1 MDRSLVARATT
12 SLVVGFLLVGC
23 SQPPAEMAAIEFK
36 DARIKFEIN
45 ATDGDGGVQ
54 IFLDADTWTALEIF
68 DPTGERIFSTSTDGS
83 IAMQG
88 GTELFL
94 ESAEPTFAEMPLP
107 DLLERFPAGEYRF
120 EGTSLEGELIAG
132 TATLSH
138 DLPAGPVLL
147 EPADGAEIADL
158 DHTVLSWEPVPP
170 ANGSPIIA
178 YQVLVVEPDTGNPA
192 LPAVVLDVMMPADA
206 TRLGVPA
213 GFLQPGR
220 EYEWEVLAIEA
231 SGNQTLSSAV
241 FTTN

>member
-1 MDRSLVARATT
+1 
-12 SLVVGFLLVGC
+12 
-23 SQPPAEMAAIEFK
+23 MAAIEFK

-147 EPADGAEIADL
+147 EPADGAEIVDL

>member
-1 MDRSLVARATT
+1 MRAGT
-12 SLVVGFLLVGC
+12 SLAVSLLVGAC
-23 SQPPAEMAAIEFK
+23 GQPSLETGSIEFK

-54 IFLDADTWTALEIF
+54 IFLDADTWAELEIY
-68 DPTGERIFSTSTDGS
+68 DPNGERIFSTSTDGS
-83 IAMQG
+83 IALQG

-94 ESAEPTFAEMPLP
+94 ESAEPTFAELPLP
-107 DLLERFPAGEYRF
+107 DLLERFPAGDYRF
-120 EGTSLEGELIAG
+120 EGTSPEGELITG

-138 DLPAGPVLL
+138 DIPAGPVLL
-147 EPADGAEIADL
+147 DPADGAEIADL

-170 ANGSPIIA
+170 PNGTPIIA

-192 LPAVVLDVMMPADA
+192 LPAIVLDVMMPADA
-206 TRLGVPA
+206 TSVAIPA
-213 GFLQPGR
+213 GFLQSGT

-241 FTTN
+241 FTTT